1 MMSDKGRGKFFN
13 YASNPISMVGFVI
26 AGVSALLLIAV
37 RVDRPHGRA
46 PRLVLRADHLRPAA
60 DGLRRRRSSS
70 SPSACGCAT
79 ASCRSG
85 TSRPRRQ
92 ARWPRLD
99 FNDAH
104 IRKVTLVFLA
114 LTFVNAV
121 IFATVSYLGYEFME
135 SPRFCG
141 TVCHTVMSPEYTAY
155 QGSPHS
161 RVACVQCHIGP
172 GASWFVKAKVDGLRQ
187 VVATTLEH
195 ATAGRSTPRSTTC
208 ARRAETC
215 EQCHWPSK
223 HHGDK
228 LHSFVRYADDEANTP
243 HYNAM
248 LIKTGGGD
256 LDSGKHGGIHWWHIY
271 SDNKIR
277 YVQGDKRRI
286 SIKWV
291 ELTNT
296 KGEVRTYTRKG
307 EAAPTKAEM
316 DEARTMD
323 CIDCHNRPT
332 HLFEFPNK
340 AVDVGHREPPGPG
353 EAPLLQARGDE
364 GRAGQVPDPRRRH
377 EGSQEGDRGLL
388 RRQLPERRRRTLV
401 AEGRRDGGR
410 HLRPHPVFPEM
421 NTNWETHP
429 NHIGHPDPNTDQGF
443 PGCWRCH
450 DDELTTA
457 DGKHTIP
464 QDCDNC
470 HTFLVE
476 DSATPPEFASK

>member
-1 MMSDKGRGKFFN
+1 MDKMGRGKFFN

-26 AGVSALLLIAV
+26 AGITALVLVAFAAIDLAGGHLGAYSALMVFGLLPMV
-37 RVDRPHGRA
+37 FVVG
-46 PRLVLRADHLRPAA
+46 LVLVPVGMWLRHRK
-60 DGLRRRRSSS
+60 LQQEHV
-70 SPSACGCAT
+70 SPED
-79 ASCRSG
+79 
-85 TSRPRRQ
+85 Q
-92 ARWPRLD
+92 ALWPRFD
-99 FNDAH
+99 FNDKH
-104 IRKVTLVFLA
+104 IRNVTLAFLI

-135 SPRFCG
+135 TPRFCG

-187 VVATTLEH
+187 VI
-195 ATAGRSTPRSTTC
+195 ATAANSFSRPIHTPVHNLRP
-208 ARRAETC
+208 ARGTC
-215 EQCHWPSK
+215 ESCHWPSK

-228 LHSFVRYADDEANTP
+228 LHTFVRYADDETNTP
-243 HYNAM
+243 HYNAV

-277 YVQGDKRRI
+277 YVQGDERRN
-286 SIKWV
+286 SVKWV
-291 ELTNT
+291 ELTNN
-296 KGEVRTYTRKG
+296 KGEKRVYTRDG
-307 EAAPTKAEM
+307 EAPPTAAELG
-316 DEARTMD
+316 EARTMD

-332 HLFEFPNK
+332 HLFQFPNK
-340 AVDVGHREPPGPG
+340 AVD
-353 EAPLLQARGDE
+353 EAM
-364 GRAGQVPDPRRRH
+364 
-377 EGSQEGDRGLL
+377 
-388 RRQLPERRRRTLV
+388 ERRPDVQKLPFFKREAVKAVEAKYATH
-401 AEGRRDGGR
+401 DGGVQQVAKAIEAFYAASYPAVAKDLVR
-410 HLRPHPVFPEM
+410 QGAELASEVYGKIQFPEM

-450 DDELTTA
+450 DDKLTTA

-476 DSATPPEFASK
+476 DSATPPTFADNK

>member
-1 MMSDKGRGKFFN
+1 MDNKERGKFFN
-13 YASNPISMVGFVI
+13 YASNPISLVGFVL
-26 AGVSALLLIAV
+26 AGVSGVVLAAFATIDVMGGHLGSYSALITFGLLPMVFVGALI
-37 RVDRPHGRA
+37 
-46 PRLVLRADHLRPAA
+46 LVPIGMWLRHRKLQE
-60 DGLRRRRSSS
+60 LHV
-70 SPSACGCAT
+70 SPEE
-79 ASCRSG
+79 
-85 TSRPRRQ
+85 Q
-92 ARWPRLD
+92 ALWPRLD
-99 FNDAH
+99 FNDSH
-104 IRKVTLVFLA
+104 IRNVTLGFLG

-121 IFATVSYLGYEFME
+121 IFATASYLGYEFME

-187 VVATTLEH
+187 VVATLGNTFSRPIH
-195 ATAGRSTPRSTTC
+195 TPVENLRP
-208 ARRAETC
+208 ARGTC
-215 EQCHWPSK
+215 EDCHWPSK

-228 LHSFVRYADDEANTP
+228 LHTFVRYADDESNTP
-243 HYNAM
+243 RYNAV

-277 YVQGDKRRI
+277 YIQGDQRRN

-291 ELTNT
+291 ELTNS
-296 KGEVRTYTRKG
+296 KGETRIYTRKG
-307 EAAPTKAEM
+307 EEAPTAAEM
-316 DEARTMD
+316 DEVRTMD

-340 AVDVGHREPPGPG
+340 AIDAIMERHQDLVTLPYFKRE
-353 EAPLLQARGDE
+353 ALKAVQAKH
-364 GRAGQVPDPRRRH
+364 PTH
-377 EGSQEGDRGLL
+377 
-388 RRQLPERRRRTLV
+388 
-401 AEGRRDGGR
+401 DGGMEEVKKAIEVFYAASYPSAPKDLVQKGAEAAAEVYGR
-410 HLRPHPVFPEM
+410 NTFPEM

-429 NHIGHPDPNTDQGF
+429 NHIGHPDPSTDQGF

-450 DDELTTA
+450 DDELATA
-457 DGKHTIP
+457 DGAHTIP

-476 DSATPPEFASK
+476 DSATPPEFASR